1 MKVLIYLFPLFFLS
15 KVNGQVYELRGPDNI
30 CGNTTF
36 QLFRNGVLNTTPI
49 TWLSNSNLQTVSSS
63 NSQIIV
69 STNAS
74 GPVCSFPQGTIS
86 VLNGSSQILTY
97 RNVIFLGCTFPITGS
112 NNTLLFGTEGI
123 YNIPTSYVTTGIG
136 CRGYT
141 TWVLSSNLEF
151 TTSASPVNNRKI
163 IVRRIDNGP
172 AFVSFFYG
180 DSQEFKKYI
189 LSD

>member
-36 QLFRNGVLNTTPI
+36 QLYRNGVLNTTPI
-49 TWLSNSNLQTVSSS
+49 TWLPNSNLQTVSSS

-74 GPVCSFPQGTIS
+74 GPVCSFPQGNIS
-86 VLNGSSQILTY
+86 VLNGLSQILTY
-97 RNVIFLGCTFPITGS
+97 RNVLFLGCNFPITGTG
-112 NNTLLFGTEGI
+112 NTLPYGVNGI

-136 CRGYT
+136 CGGYT

-151 TTSASPVNNRKI
+151 TTSASSVNNRKI